1 MQPCQMCG
9 LPSKLVKAHIIPEAF
24 FRAFRPDGESLT
36 LLTSTPGNFPKRAPI
51 GVYDSEILCE
61 PCERRFDQVDDYGIQ
76 VLLTQFHDNFTEVA
90 ASGAPVAHQSMNV
103 NQGQI
108 LRFLLAV
115 LWRASVSKHPFFG
128 RVSLGPLESI
138 ARNTLMNPEG
148 EIPQVFAALLSRWTC
163 TDENRS
169 IAQAV
174 MCPFRER
181 WQGVNAYRL
190 YLGEVVAYVK
200 VDSQPFTPP
209 LRAHALPTSPVLSLI
224 IRNLEDSKDLK
235 SMIHTVRRSDANV
248 ELMRAKIARSRS
260 ARAKN
265 AP

>member
-1 MQPCQMCG
+1 MHPKLRRERKACAALLSPAPPRTSSQPTRRRV
-9 LPSKLVKAHIIPEAF
+9 LLRRPEF
-24 FRAFRPDGESLT
+24 
-36 LLTSTPGNFPKRAPI
+36 LLTSGELSN
-51 GVYDSEILCE
+51 
-61 PCERRFDQVDDYGIQ
+61 
-76 VLLTQFHDNFTEVA
+76 LL
-90 ASGAPVAHQSMNV
+90 
-103 NQGQI
+103 
-108 LRFLLAV
+108 

-128 RVSLGPLESI
+128 RVSLGPLELI

-181 WQGVNAYRL
+181 WQGVNAYRM

-200 VDSQPFTPP
+200 VDSQPFTPQ
-209 LRAHALPTSPVLSLI
+209 LRAHALPTSPVLTLI
-224 IRNLEDSKDLK
+224 IRNLGDSKDLK
-235 SMIHTVRRSDANV
+235 SMIRTVRRSDANV
-248 ELMRAKIARSRS
+248 KLMRAKIARSRS